1 MRRFYTVPRRRR
13 IAPSG
18 LFSVPTPPARIH
30 AARIDIEVTPARP
43 RTPLVDATA
52 PPTPAGPSGLVVE
65 QLTRRET
72 TILELLASHLSL
84 PEIGLEL
91 HISRHTVKSHVR
103 RIYRKLGATSRSG
116 AVTAARELGILAR

>member
-1 MRRFYTVPRRRR
+1 MANRKVPLYIPSRRAHVGAVRPE
-13 IAPSG
+13 SQ
-18 LFSVPTPPARIH
+18 
-30 AARIDIEVTPARP
+30 TPAQ
-43 RTPLVDATA
+43 
-52 PPTPAGPSGLVVE
+52 PSALVVE
-65 QLTRRET
+65 QLTRREN